1 MSEMLEH
8 FQQKWVPVLR
18 RKMRKNKELEQS
30 IEPREI
36 KTALESAKPAS
47 FSWQKGLV
55 RWIEKFSILLVFFG
69 ILVLMEIL
77 TSGFITL
84 DNLSL
89 ILLQAVTRAI
99 LAIGVMMV
107 IISGGIDISVGTV
120 MSLSMVMM
128 GVAVIDGGVPLGI
141 GFLIAILTGAFMGS
155 VNGFLISY
163 GKLPPFI
170 VTLGM
175 LGIAQGLALTISSG
189 RSMYGFPES
198 FEVIG
203 GGSFFGVPVPV
214 LILFGFALL
223 MVFVFYQTRL
233 GRYAFTIGGNEEATR
248 RAGVNVRAYIFKF
261 YTLVGATAGLASIV
275 LAARINSAHPGIGF
289 GYELD
294 AIAAVVIGGGS
305 LMGGRGTVFG
315 AVMGALIMSAIRF
328 GLNIMG
334 LSPFIQQIVVGVIL
348 IAAVYL
354 DTVRAARAH
363 KR

>member
-1 MSEMLEH
+1 MSA
-8 FQQKWVPVLR
+8 VARNADAPRRPSSLR
-18 RKMRKNKELEQS
+18 ARLSKAIEQGS
-30 IEPREI
+30 
-36 KTALESAKPAS
+36 T
-47 FSWQKGLV
+47 
-55 RWIEKFSILLVFFG
+55 ILIFLA
-69 ILVLMEIL
+69 ILFLMEVL

-89 ILLQAVTRAI
+89 IVLQSATRAI

-107 IISGGIDISVGTV
+107 ITSGGIDISVGTV
-120 MSLSMVMM
+120 MSLCMVVM
-128 GVAVIDGGVPLGI
+128 GVAVIDGGLPLYF
-141 GFLIAILTGAFMGS
+141 GFVIAIGTGLLVGA

-163 GKLPPFI
+163 ARLPPFI

-175 LGIAQGLALTISSG
+175 LGIAQGLALMISNG
-189 RSMYGFPES
+189 RSLYGFPES
-198 FEVIG
+198 FEFFG
-203 GGSFFGVPVPV
+203 GGTVLSIPVPV
-214 LILFGFALL
+214 LILLAFALI
-223 MVFVFYQTRL
+223 MTFVFYQTRL

-248 RAGVNVRAYIFKF
+248 RAGVNVRLYKLGF
-261 YTLVGATAGLASIV
+261 YSVVGGTAGLASIV

-334 LSPFIQQIVVGVIL
+334 MSPFIQQIVVGVIL

-354 DTVRAARAH
+354 DTLRASRLRH
-363 KR
+363 NTR

>member
-1 MSEMLEH
+1 
-8 FQQKWVPVLR
+8 
-18 RKMRKNKELEQS
+18 
-30 IEPREI
+30 
-36 KTALESAKPAS
+36 
-47 FSWQKGLV
+47 
-55 RWIEKFSILLVFFG
+55 
-69 ILVLMEIL
+69 MEIV

-84 DNLSL
+84 NNLSL
-89 ILLQAVTRAI
+89 IMLQAVTRAI

-120 MSLSMVMM
+120 MSLCMVMM
-128 GVAVIDGGVPLGI
+128 GVAVIDGGVPLVS
-141 GFLIAILTGAFMGS
+141 GFLIAILTGAMMGS
-155 VNGFLISY
+155 VNGFFISY
-163 GKLPPFI
+163 AKLPPFI

-189 RSMYGFPES
+189 CSMYGFPES
-198 FEVIG
+198 FEYFG
-203 GGSFFGVPVPV
+203 GGTLLGIPVPV
-214 LILFGFALL
+214 LILLGFALA
-223 MVFVFYQTRL
+223 MMFVFYQTRL

-248 RAGVNVRAYIFKF
+248 RAGVNVRVYKLAF
-261 YTLVGATAGLASIV
+261 YAIVGATVGLASIV

-334 LSPFIQQIVVGVIL
+334 MSPFIQQIVVGIIL

-354 DTVRAARAH
+354 DTVRASRTH
-363 KR
+363 RR